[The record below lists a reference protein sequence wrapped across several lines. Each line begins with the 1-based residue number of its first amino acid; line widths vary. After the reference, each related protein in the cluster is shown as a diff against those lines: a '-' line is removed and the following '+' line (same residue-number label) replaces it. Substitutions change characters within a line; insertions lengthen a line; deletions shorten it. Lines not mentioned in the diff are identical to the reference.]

1 MDDLGHDLRYA
12 LRTLAKSPGFTLVVV
27 VTLALGIGANTAIF
41 TLMDQVLFRF
51 LPVEEP
57 DRLVVFNGPG
67 PFSGSSHNHSDTLVP
82 LSHPMFMELRDK
94 TTVFSGVLAEYTVPL
109 HVTVGTQTEQVDGVL
124 VSGTF
129 FDVLGLR
136 PAAGRLL
143 TADDDRTPGGHPVAV
158 LSHGFWTRRF
168 AADPKIVGQGLLV
181 NGQHMTVVGIAPPG
195 FHGVEVGQ
203 ALDMYVPLMMQPQ
216 VIPTWTRGLND
227 WRVRWLTVMARLK
240 PGVSP
245 EQARASVNV
254 LYGQLLREDLA
265 RLESKSERFRTE
277 FAKKSLELL
286 PGGRGV
292 SGLRDQSKTP
302 LLMLMGMVGLV
313 LLIACANVANLLLAR
328 ASSRQKEIALRL
340 ALGASRGRLVRQLL
354 VECVVLSLAGGVLG
368 IAVSMWT
375 ADLLLRAMPFEGAAR
390 VLSADPDL
398 RVGLFALTLS
408 VLTGVVFGLVPA
420 LQSTRP
426 DLAPTLKNESGTLM
440 GGSAPFRFRKGLV
453 VAQVALSLLL
463 LIGAGLFTRSLMN
476 LRQLDP
482 GFAPQ
487 RLLAFSVDPSL
498 NGYPLERRLALLEQI
513 QDDIA
518 AEPGV
523 RSVSLAEEALMTDSH
538 NSSTV
543 SVEGYEPKDGE
554 NVNPD
559 LNAVGTQF
567 FSTLGI
573 PFLAGRDFTDAD
585 GTGAPKVAVVNETFA
600 RYFFGDKD
608 PLGRHIGFGS
618 KDKDRRVTDIE
629 IVGLV
634 KDGKAGTLREKPLRF
649 VYLPF
654 TQRTNVGGMTF
665 YARTS
670 VDPLGLAP
678 RLRGI
683 VQKADATLP
692 VTDLKTMDAQ
702 INESLLV
709 ERLVAVLSAAF
720 GLLATL
726 LAAVGLYGVMSYAV
740 SLRTREIG
748 VRVAL
753 GADRKTV
760 LLMVLKEVAV
770 LAVIGVAIGLPSG
783 YTLGRLVETQLFGLT
798 ARDPVTFVVA
808 TVTLLLTAFLA
819 GYVPAMRATR
829 VPPMTALR
837 YQ

>member
-1 MDDLGHDLRYA
+1 
-12 LRTLAKSPGFTLVVV
+12 
-27 VTLALGIGANTAIF
+27 
-41 TLMDQVLFRF
+41 MDQVLFRL

-57 DRLVVFNGPG
+57 ENLVVLHGPG
-67 PFSGSSHNHSDTLVP
+67 PFSGSTHNHSDTLTP

-94 TTVFSGVLAEYTVPL
+94 GAAFSGVLGEYTTPL
-109 HVTVGTQTEQVDGVL
+109 HVTVGAQTEKVDGVL

-136 PAAGRLL
+136 PSAGRLL
-143 TADDDRTPGGHPVAV
+143 TPEDDRTPGAHPVAV

-181 NGQHMTVVGIAPPG
+181 NGHHMTVVGVAPAG
-195 FHGVEVGQ
+195 FHGVEVGES
-203 ALDMYVPLMMQPQ
+203 LDMFVPLMMQPQ

-240 PGVSP
+240 PGVSV
-245 EQARASVNV
+245 EQAKASVNV

-265 RLESKSERFRTE
+265 RIESKSERFRTE
-277 FAKKSLELL
+277 FPKKRLELL

-328 ASSRQKEIALRL
+328 ASAREKEIALRL

-354 VECVVLSLAGGVLG
+354 VECLVLSLAGGALG
-368 IAVSMWT
+368 IAFSMWT
-375 ADLLLRAMPFEGAAR
+375 ADLLLRALPFEGAAR
-390 VLSADPDL
+390 VLSSDPDA
-398 RVGLFALTLS
+398 RVGLFTLVLS
-408 VLTGVVFGLVPA
+408 VLTGVVFGLMPA

-482 GFAPQ
+482 GFEPQ
-487 RLLAFSVDPSL
+487 RLMAFAVDPSL
-498 NGYPLERRLALLEQI
+498 NGYPLERRVALFEQI
-513 QDDIA
+513 RDEIA

-523 RSVSLAEEALMTDSH
+523 RSVSLAEVALMTDSH

-543 SVEGYEPKDGE
+543 AAEGYEPKDGE

-559 LNAVGTQF
+559 VNRVGPQF
-567 FSTLGI
+567 FASLGI
-573 PFLAGRDFTDAD
+573 PLLAGRDFTSAD
-585 GTGAPKVAVVNETFA
+585 RMGAPKVAIVNETFA
-600 RYFFGDKD
+600 RYFFGDRD
-608 PLGRHIGFGS
+608 PLGRHIGFGG
-618 KDKDRRVTDIE
+618 KAKDRRVTDIE

-634 KDGKAGTLREKPLRF
+634 KDGKAATLREKPLRF

-654 TQRTNVGGMTF
+654 TQQPNLGEMTF
-665 YARTS
+665 YARTTA
-670 VDPLGLAP
+670 DPQRLAP
-678 RLRGI
+678 RLRAI

-692 VTDLKTMDAQ
+692 VANLKTMSAQ

-709 ERLVAVLSAAF
+709 DRLVAVLSAAF

-753 GADRKTV
+753 GADRRTV
-760 LLMVLKEVAV
+760 LLMVLREVTA
-770 LAVIGVAIGLPSG
+770 LTLIGVAIGLPSG
-783 YTLGRLVETQLFGLT
+783 YGLGRLVETQLFGLT
-798 ARDPVTFVVA
+798 ARDPLTFALA
-808 TVTLLLTAFLA
+808 TVTLLVTAFLA
-819 GYVPAMRATR
+819 GYLPAVRATR
-829 VPPMTALR
+829 VHPMVALR

>member
-1 MDDLGHDLRYA
+1 MDDVLQDLRYA
-12 LRTLAKSPGFTLVVV
+12 LRMLAKSPGFTLVVV
-27 VTLALGIGANTAIF
+27 LTLALGIGANTAIF
-41 TLMDQVLFRF
+41 TLMDQVLFRL

-57 DRLVVFNGPG
+57 ENLVVLHGPG
-67 PFSGSSHNHSDTLVP
+67 PFSGSTHNHSDTLTP

-94 TTVFSGVLAEYTVPL
+94 GAAFSGVLGEYTTPL
-109 HVTVGTQTEQVDGVL
+109 HVTVGAQTEKVDGVL

-136 PAAGRLL
+136 PSAGRLL
-143 TADDDRTPGGHPVAV
+143 TAEDDRTPGAHPVAV

-168 AADPKIVGQGLLV
+168 AADPKIVGQGLLM
-181 NGQHMTVVGIAPPG
+181 NGQHMTVVGVAPPG
-195 FHGVEVGQ
+195 FHGVEVGES
-203 ALDMYVPLMMQPQ
+203 LDVFVPLMMQPQ

-240 PGVSP
+240 PGVSV

-254 LYGQLLREDLA
+254 LYGQLLLEDLA
-265 RLESKSERFRTE
+265 RIETKSESFRTE
-277 FAKKSLELL
+277 FPKKRLELL

-354 VECVVLSLAGGVLG
+354 VECLVLSLAGGALG
-368 IAVSMWT
+368 IVFSMWT
-375 ADLLLRAMPFEGAAR
+375 ADLLLRALPFEGAAR
-390 VLSADPDL
+390 VLSPDPDL
-398 RVGLFALTLS
+398 RVGFFALVLS
-408 VLTGVVFGLVPA
+408 VLTGVVFGLLPA

-453 VAQVALSLLL
+453 VTQVALSLLL

-476 LRQLDP
+476 LRQLHP
-482 GFAPQ
+482 GFEPQ
-487 RLLAFSVDPSL
+487 KLLAFSIDPSL
-498 NGYPLERRLALLEQI
+498 NGYPLERRVALLEQI
-513 QDDIA
+513 RDDVA

-523 RSVSLAEEALMTDSH
+523 RSVSLAEVALMTDSH

-543 SVEGYEPKDGE
+543 AVEGYEPKDGE

-559 LNAVGTQF
+559 VNRVGPQF
-567 FSTLGI
+567 FATLDI
-573 PFLAGRDFTDAD
+573 PLLAGRDFSGAD
-585 GTGAPKVAVVNETFA
+585 RAEAPKVAIVNETFA

-608 PLGRHIGFGS
+608 PLGRHIGFGR
-618 KDKDRRVTDIE
+618 DKTRKHDIE

-634 KDGKAGTLREKPLRF
+634 KDGKAATLREKPLRF
-649 VYLPF
+649 VYMPF
-654 TQRTNVGGMTF
+654 TQRPNLGEMTF

-670 VDPLGLAP
+670 ADPQGLAP
-678 RLRGI
+678 RLRAI

-692 VTDLKTMDAQ
+692 VANLKTMGMQ

-709 ERLVAVLSAAF
+709 DRLVAVLSAAF

-753 GADRKTV
+753 GADRRTV
-760 LLMVLKEVAV
+760 LLMVLKEVAL
-770 LAVIGVAIGLPSG
+770 LALIGVAIGLPSG
-783 YTLGRLVETQLFGLT
+783 YTLGRLVETQLFGIT
-798 ARDPVTFVVA
+798 ARDPLTFVVA
-808 TVTLLLTAFLA
+808 TATLLLTAFLA
-819 GYVPAMRATR
+819 GYLPAMRATR
-829 VPPMTALR
+829 VHPMTALR

>member
-1 MDDLGHDLRYA
+1 MDDLLQDLRYA
-12 LRTLAKSPGFTLVVV
+12 LRTLAKSPGFTSVVV
-27 VTLALGIGANTAIF
+27 LTLALGIGANTAIF

-51 LPVEEP
+51 LPVEQP
-57 DRLVVFNGPG
+57 GRLVVLDGPG
-67 PFSGSSHNHSDTLVP
+67 PFSGSSHNHSDTLTP

-94 TTVFSGVLAEYTVPL
+94 SSVFSGVLAEFTTPL
-109 HVTVGTQTEQVDGVL
+109 HVTVGAQTENVDGVL

-143 TADDDRTPGGHPVAV
+143 TPDDDRTPGAHPVAV

-195 FHGVEVGQ
+195 FHGVEVGES
-203 ALDMYVPLMMQPQ
+203 LDVFVPLMMQPQ

-227 WRVRWLTVMARLK
+227 WRVRWLTIMARLK
-240 PGVSP
+240 PGVSVG
-245 EQARASVNV
+245 QAKASVNV
-254 LYGQLLREDLA
+254 LYGQLLLEDLA
-265 RLESKSERFRTE
+265 RIETKSQRFRTE
-277 FAKKSLELL
+277 FPKKRLELL

-328 ASSRQKEIALRL
+328 ASSREKEIALRL

-354 VECVVLSLAGGVLG
+354 VECVVLSLAGGALG
-368 IAVSMWT
+368 IAFSVWT
-375 ADLLLRAMPFEGAAR
+375 ADLLLRALPLEGAAR

-398 RVGLFALTLS
+398 RVGLFALALS
-408 VLTGVVFGLVPA
+408 LLTGVAFGLMPA

-482 GFAPQ
+482 GFEPQ
-487 RLLAFSVDPSL
+487 SLLAFSVDPSL
-498 NGYPLERRLALLEQI
+498 NGYPLERRVALFEQI
-513 QDDIA
+513 RDDIA

-543 SVEGYEPKDGE
+543 TVEGYEPKDGE

-573 PFLAGRDFTDAD
+573 PLLAGRDFTDAD
-585 GTGAPKVAVVNETFA
+585 RTGAPKVAIVNETFA

-608 PLGRHIGFGS
+608 PLGRRIGFGRGAS
-618 KDKDRRVTDIE
+618 TDIE

-634 KDGKAGTLREKPLRF
+634 KDGKAGSLREKPLRF

-654 TQRTNVGGMTF
+654 TQRAQVGGMTF

-678 RLRGI
+678 RLRAI

-692 VTDLKTMDAQ
+692 VTDLKTMGAQ

-709 ERLVAVLSAAF
+709 DRLVAVLSAAF

-753 GADRKTV
+753 GADRNTV

-770 LAVIGVAIGLPSG
+770 LAIIGVAIGLPSG

-798 ARDPVTFVVA
+798 ARDPLTFVVA
-808 TVTLLLTAFLA
+808 TATLLLTAFLA
-819 GYVPAMRATR
+819 GYLPAMRATR

>member
-1 MDDLGHDLRYA
+1 MDDLLQDLRYA
-12 LRTLAKSPGFTLVVV
+12 LRTLAKSPGFTSVVV
-27 VTLALGIGANTAIF
+27 LTLALGIGANTAIF

-51 LPVEEP
+51 LPVEQP
-57 DRLVVFNGPG
+57 GRLVVLDGPG
-67 PFSGSSHNHSDTLVP
+67 PFSGSSHNHSDTLTP
-82 LSHPMFMELRDK
+82 LSHPIFMELRDK
-94 TTVFSGVLAEYTVPL
+94 SSVFSGVLAEFTIPL
-109 HVTVGTQTEQVDGVL
+109 HVTLGAQTEKVDGVL

-143 TADDDRTPGGHPVAV
+143 TLDDDRTPGGHPVAV

-195 FHGVEVGQ
+195 FHGVEVGES
-203 ALDMYVPLMMQPQ
+203 LDVFVPLMMQPQ

-240 PGVSP
+240 PGVSV
-245 EQARASVNV
+245 EQAKASVNV
-254 LYGQLLREDLA
+254 LYGQLLLEDLA
-265 RLESKSERFRTE
+265 RIETKSERFRTE
-277 FAKKSLELL
+277 FPKKRLELL

-328 ASSRQKEIALRL
+328 ASSREKEIALRL

-354 VECVVLSLAGGVLG
+354 VECLVLSLAGGALG
-368 IAVSMWT
+368 IAFSMWT
-375 ADLLLRAMPFEGAAR
+375 ADLLLRALPFEGAAR
-390 VLSADPDL
+390 VLSPDPDV
-398 RVGLFALTLS
+398 RVGLFAVVLS

-426 DLAPTLKNESGTLM
+426 DLAPVLKNEAGTLM

-482 GFAPQ
+482 GFEPQ
-487 RLLAFSVDPSL
+487 RLMAFSVDPSL
-498 NGYPLERRLALLEQI
+498 NGYPLERRVALFEQI
-513 QDDIA
+513 QGDIA

-523 RSVSLAEEALMTDSH
+523 RSVSLAEVALMTDSH

-543 SVEGYEPKDGE
+543 AVEGYEPKDGE

-559 LNAVGTQF
+559 VNRVGPQF
-567 FSTLGI
+567 FATLGI
-573 PFLAGRDFTDAD
+573 SLLAGRDFTDAD
-585 GTGAPKVAVVNETFA
+585 RSGAPKVAIVNESFA

-608 PLGRHIGFGS
+608 PLGRHIGFGRG
-618 KDKDRRVTDIE
+618 KDKDKATDIE

-634 KDGKAGTLREKPLRF
+634 KDGKAAKLREKPLRF
-649 VYLPF
+649 VYMPF
-654 TQRTNVGGMTF
+654 TQQPNLGEMTF

-670 VDPLGLAP
+670 ADPQGLAP
-678 RLRGI
+678 RLRAI

-692 VTDLKTMDAQ
+692 VANLKTMGTQ

-798 ARDPVTFVVA
+798 ARDPLTFVVA
-808 TVTLLLTAFLA
+808 TGTLLLTAFLA
-819 GYVPAMRATR
+819 GYLPAMRATR
-829 VPPMTALR
+829 VHPMTALR